1 LKGSRILNAGLALAL
16 AATLAAYTASVTPD
30 RRATLARIS
39 AQSLEGHVSFLASDL
54 LEGRGTPS
62 RGLDVAAE
70 YIAAQFRRAGLKP
83 AGDDGYFQTAHFVVS
98 EQSSEGAEL
107 TVHGEGIESRIGRD
121 ELRIESPGKAD
132 FKDVTPVKVD
142 LKDVT
147 PEDAEGKVIVAAID
161 RPVGLRALRKLKPA
175 GAILAFTP
183 HFAKPPESVRRLQD
197 AEQRLGFPV
206 VRVYDEAFSKLI
218 RGSKSGPLHATLSL
232 RLQPPVEHPADLRNV
247 AGILPGSD
255 PALRDTY
262 VLLTAHYDHL
272 GKKPEGEGD
281 LIFNGAN
288 DDASGVASVIE
299 IASALAAARPGPR
312 RSVLFMTY
320 FGEEEGLLGSRYYG
334 RHPLVPFKQTVA
346 DLNLEHLGRTDGDS
360 RGPGTATMTGYSF
373 TDISA
378 AFKMAGDAT
387 GVKIYRPENDGDDFF
402 ARSDNQSL
410 ADQGVPD
417 TTIVTTFEFPDY
429 HKVGDEWNKL
439 DYPNLEKVNRA
450 IALTVMMIADDPQAP
465 QWNEGNTK
473 TRKYVDAWRELK

>member
-1 LKGSRILNAGLALAL
+1 
-16 AATLAAYTASVTPD
+16 LAAYTASVTPD

-39 AQSLEGHVSFLASDL
+39 AQSLEGHVWFLASDL

-62 RGLDVAAE
+62 RGLDIAAE

-83 AGDDGYFQTAHFVVS
+83 VGDDGYFQTAHFVVS

-107 TVHGEGIESRIGRD
+107 TIHGEGVELRLGRD
-121 ELRIESPGKAD
+121 ELRIESPGLAD
-132 FKDVTPVKVD
+132 FTDVTPVKVD
-142 LKDVT
+142 LKNAK
-147 PEDAEGKVIVAAID
+147 PEDCAGKVIVAAVE
-161 RPVGLRALRKLKPA
+161 RLGGLRALRKLKPA
-175 GAILAFTP
+175 AAILAFTT
-183 HFAKPPESVRRLQD
+183 HSAKPSESVRRLQD
-197 AEQRLGFPV
+197 SAQRLGFPI
-206 VRVYDEAFSKLI
+206 VRVYDEGFSKLI
-218 RGSKSGPLHATLSL
+218 RSSKSGPLRATLSL
-232 RLQPPVEHPADLRNV
+232 RLPPPAERPADLRNV
-247 AGILPGSD
+247 AGVLPGSD

-262 VLLTAHYDHL
+262 ILLTARYDHL
-272 GKKPEGEGD
+272 GKMPGGEGD

-299 IASALAAARPGPR
+299 IAAALAAAKPGPR

-334 RHPLVPFKQTVA
+334 RHPLVPLKQTIA
-346 DLNLEHLGRTDGDS
+346 DLNLEHLGRTDGDG
-360 RGPGTATMTGYSF
+360 RGPGTATMTGYGY
-373 TDISA
+373 TDITA
-378 AFKMAGDAT
+378 AFKMSGEAT

-439 DYPNLEKVNRA
+439 DYPNLEKVDRA
-450 IALTVMMIADDPQAP
+450 IAMMVMVIADDPQAP
-465 QWNEGNTK
+465 RWNEGNSK
-473 TRKYVDAWRELK
+473 TQKNVRALRKLK